1 MLRDALTVYGTVLL
15 AELVGDKT
23 FYSVG
28 ALATANR
35 PAPVLLG
42 ASLGAACKMAA
53 AVALGGL
60 IARLPP
66 ALLAG
71 VTAVTFFAM
80 AASLARRPA
89 AGSDSSARPR
99 GAARS
104 TLAAFGSIV
113 LTEWGDV
120 GQVAVAVLAARY
132 RPAAL
137 VWAAASLA
145 MITKVAVGLA
155 VGAAVRRRLPERAV
169 RGVAVALCVAMG
181 VLSAFRV
188 EL

>member
-1 MLRDALTVYGTVLL
+1 MLREALTVYTTVLL

-53 AVALGGL
+53 AVALGSL
-60 IARLPP
+60 VARLPS

-71 VTAVTFFAM
+71 LTAATFFAM
-80 AASLARRPA
+80 AASLARKPA
-89 AGSDSSARPR
+89 SGADPAGRPR

-145 MITKVAVGLA
+145 MITKVAAGLA
-155 VGAAVRRRLPERAV
+155 VGAVVRRRLPERAV
-169 RGVAVALCVAMG
+169 RGATVALCVAMG